1 MAQSLIN
8 YVKNNPV
15 ESALAVGSIVPVVR
29 GASLLYKGY
38 KRAKKLGK
46 ILSERKSVY
55 LYRGVPDKKVTLS
68 EAKKKIK
75 QSTERRYGD
84 LFTSHKKIAIGHAT
98 GHLGKLR
105 EPSKGLLYRIKVTP
119 TELRRMKQTVTQNKK
134 INTKITEGTSRMF
147 TQKQRF
153 ISGDFSYKSRYG
165 EGPLRGLKL
174 KDRQFY
180 GVVPA
185 NIRRR
190 ANLIERLK

>member
-1 MAQSLIN
+1 MAQSIIN

-15 ESALAVGSIVPVVR
+15 ESAVAVASVIPVVR

-68 EAKKKIK
+68 EAKKRIK
-75 QSTERRYGD
+75 QSVGRGYGD
-84 LFTSHKKIAIGHAT
+84 LFTSNKKIATGHGT
-98 GHLGKLR
+98 GHLGNLR
-105 EPSKGLLYRIKVTP
+105 EPHKGLLYRIKVTP
-119 TELRRMKQTVTQNKK
+119 TELRKMKQTVTQNKK
-134 INTKITEGTSRMF
+134 INTKIAEGISRKL
-147 TQKQRF
+147 TLKRF
-153 ISGDFSYKSRYG
+153 VSGDFSYKSRYG
-165 EGPLRGLKL
+165 EGSPRGLKL

-190 ANLIERLK
+190 AKLVERLK